1 MIKTPDKGEIFH
13 VIHQNKITREN
24 TLINSRAKV
33 DYTFGFPMSHRVCKI
48 LTLKGNMVL
57 FMQLPQA

>member
-1 MIKTPDKGEIFH
+1 MLMIKTPDKGEIFH

-33 DYTFGFPMSHRVCKI
+33 D
-48 LTLKGNMVL
+48 
-57 FMQLPQA
+57 